1 MPGAHYHLLTP
12 IYETIARP
20 FIGKVWKG
28 VAEEVVKHAPQGSSI
43 SDLACGP
50 GTVLRLVREQRPDLI
65 LEGIDIDLKM
75 VSMAEKEAGNMG
87 IMFLQSSIDALPLP
101 AHSRH
106 MVLCSMSFHHLPL
119 AVKRAAIREVKRVLK
134 PEGAFYLC
142 DFSVPSDNPQL
153 YRNSFKARL
162 MTCFTRFMEPDVIP
176 QFEGQLLE
184 LAKEA
189 GATIETPRM
198 FSRGIAL
205 HLLKFP
211 SST

>member
-50 GTVLRLVREQRPDLI
+50 GTVLRLVREQRPDII
-65 LEGIDIDLKM
+65 LEGIDIDPKM
-75 VSMAEKEAGNMG
+75 VSMAEKKAGNMG
-87 IMFLQSSIDALPLP
+87 ITFQQASIDALPIP
-101 AHSRH
+101 DHSRGT
-106 MVLCSMSFHHLPL
+106 VLCSMSFHHLPL
-119 AVKRAAIREVKRVLK
+119 TLKRAAIREVKRILK

-142 DFSVPSDNPQL
+142 DFSVPSNNPQL
-153 YRNSFKARL
+153 YRSSFKARL
-162 MTCFTRFMEPDVIP
+162 MTCFTRLVEPDVIP
-176 QFEGQLLE
+176 QFEGQLLA
-184 LAKEA
+184 LAREA
-189 GATIETPRM
+189 GASIETPRT
-198 FSRGIAL
+198 FGRGISL

-211 SST
+211 EAT